1 MLKAYGE
8 LPETAKIVEGDEY
21 EGNEELTVE
30 FQEGPGYLLS
40 YRCGITI
47 NHRYCLSWTCP

>member
-30 FQEGPGYLLS
+30 FQEGPGYLL
-40 YRCGITI
+40 
-47 NHRYCLSWTCP
+47 LSLWDNN

>member
-8 LPETAKIVEGDEY
+8 LPENAKIVEGEDY

-30 FQEGPGYLLS
+30 FQEGPGNL
-40 YRCGITI
+40 T
-47 NHRYCLSWTCP
+47 